1 MAEYISMKQVPG
13 GIVTATDD
21 RILYDYLVNS
31 GIVYGCEISYL
42 GNNMIHINAGYG
54 IIKGG
59 LFEIEDHTEYV
70 DYAESGA
77 VNGQIYIHFDAAADD
92 KIKIVKETSANP
104 HQMIQNE
111 DANFENGIYEIQLC
125 TFRATTTALTLV
137 QQTFVKSV
145 MPIDVLDT
153 LEAIEANTEAN
164 KAAGALAL
172 KAVNNKVPFR
182 LGKTADGEYGYYK
195 DGADSVTP
203 FSNTIGTLLWK
214 NASPNA
220 GFNGQTVNTPNISQ
234 YKSIKIVYKGLTNS
248 TGEFAKLTVIIPNN
262 LIYPQSQ
269 GSMSYMTNVDSGD
282 YIWFRNFSIVS
293 GDKVKFQ
300 NAVKYR
306 DPNTAANQYC
316 IPLGVY
322 GLNMEIK
329 NA

>member
-1 MAEYISMKQVPG
+1 MAEHISMKQVPG

-137 QQTFVKSV
+137 RQTFVKSV

-172 KAVNNKVPFR
+172 KALKNKVSSKGEAT
-182 LGKTADGEYGYYK
+182 LLANVTTKTAQTITIDNLNNYKMLSVSLIYFNRIVDSRIVPISALSANLTIDLFFFGYDGNYANVVSTY
-195 DGADSVTP
+195 S
-203 FSNTIGTLLWK
+203 TL
-214 NASPNA
+214 
-220 GFNGQTVNTPNISQ
+220 T
-234 YKSIKIVYKGLTNS
+234 YKSPTSITTEIRG
-248 TGEFAKLTVIIPNN
+248 NN
-262 LIYPQSQ
+262 LTMLIY
-269 GSMSYMTNVDSGD
+269 G
-282 YIWFRNFSIVS
+282 
-293 GDKVKFQ
+293 
-300 NAVKYR
+300 
-306 DPNTAANQYC
+306 
-316 IPLGVY
+316 
-322 GLNMEIK
+322 IK
-329 NA
+329 